1 MSAPAQQVSASTA
14 NFVQVPRGV
23 SASYDGLDL
32 PSTDEGRAAEN
43 SLAPR
48 KLERL
53 PDDILLEIFRSLHAL
68 FFHLL
73 GWDDPAGEQVEGS
86 RFIPPLKYITLSR
99 RIYTLARPI
108 WLSRLST
115 WRFSAPN
122 GSLSMRHNERIWSR
136 VDEFADQVRSLY
148 SIVRLET
155 SIEEISLLLRF
166 VHITHLELELHVN
179 QFIPAFARYL
189 QYFRQLV
196 SLEIMYGADYRTVT
210 DEAPFEIDSQLP
222 KLRSLSLSGEELL
235 RLFLTRPCTIL
246 QALTCEIDIRQSP
259 LRIPWSSLKRLKLT
273 GIPGPASEPLFK
285 QSLLELALK
294 SSNEP
299 TWPLAHLCLINQ
311 ASRPYRSPG
320 ASEVVAE
327 AYRDVLSLLSS
338 RSALSSLEMDDTWR
352 DMLKLAAPAFL
363 AHVTSLCLGAGET
376 QYDEKARRKAFL
388 SSNSVAD
395 GQHLQFWSD
404 VLKFLVY
411 CPEVKTLTIE
421 DFRMSIVGDS
431 LFPTKQPRRR
441 GRFDEYFVETPVFLV
456 KLASTKILRFTLV
469 AEERRWPWT
478 KVRHDWWR
486 ASAEEKFVRAA

>member
-363 AHVTSLCLGAGET
+363 AH
-376 QYDEKARRKAFL
+376 
-388 SSNSVAD
+388 
-395 GQHLQFWSD
+395 FWSD